1 MFQTENT
8 LSACMEKTLK
18 MPKILIV
25 DDDPYICEIL
35 VEILADEG
43 YTFDT
48 ANNGQEALEK
58 YSKDFF
64 DLVLLDISM
73 PKMGGIELLSRLFQI
88 DGDATVIMATAQRDV
103 ETVVEAIKSGAEDY
117 IVKPFTDLSFI
128 KATVR
133 KALKVKAIKEE
144 NQYLRQMV
152 DIRSRVKTMSIIGNC
167 PNMQELYKMIQKVAP
182 LDTTILLV
190 GDTGTGKELIAK
202 AIHQCSSR
210 LEKKFISV
218 NCGGIPE
225 TLLESTLFGYE
236 KGAFTGAFKRT
247 KGVFEEAEG
256 GTLFL
261 DEIGETSP
269 ALQVRFLRVLQ
280 DKTFQRVG
288 GTETIHA
295 NVRIISATNK
305 DLHDEVKKGK
315 FREDLYYRLNIITLF
330 LPPLK
335 ERREDIPLLIKHFF
349 SKYMTSGN
357 TKPKEIDEE
366 SMKILMNWDW
376 PGNVRELES
385 VIERAIALSDSSLI
399 TVKDLPDHL
408 KANPTPIDSKVV
420 FSVAKG
426 DFEKNYL
433 RAVLERT
440 GWNVSKAA
448 IETGIPRQ
456 NLYLKIKKFG
466 LKNPN
471 SSSM

>member
-1 MFQTENT
+1 
-8 LSACMEKTLK
+8 MEKNLK

-25 DDDPYICEIL
+25 DDEPYICEIL
-35 VEILADEG
+35 KEILAGEG
-43 YTFDT
+43 YTFET
-48 ANNGQEALEK
+48 AQNGQEALEK
-58 YSKDFF
+58 YSMDFF
-64 DLVLLDISM
+64 DLVLLDITM

-88 DGDATVIMATAQRDV
+88 DRDATVIMATAQRDV
-103 ETVVEAIKSGAEDY
+103 ETVVEAIKNGAEDY
-117 IVKPFTDLSFI
+117 IVKPFIDISFI

-133 KALKVKAIKEE
+133 KALKVRAIKDE
-144 NQYLRQMV
+144 NRYLRQMV
-152 DIRSRVKTMSIIGNC
+152 DVRSRAKNLSIIGNC
-167 PNMQELYKMIQKVAP
+167 SNMQELYKMIQKVAP

-190 GDTGTGKELIAK
+190 GDTGAGKELVAK
-202 AIHQCSSR
+202 AIHQCSTR
-210 LEKKFISV
+210 YEKKFISV

-280 DKTFQRVG
+280 DKTYQRVG
-288 GTETIHA
+288 GTETIRA

-305 DLHDEVKKGK
+305 DIHQEVKNGK

-330 LPPLK
+330 LPPLRD
-335 ERREDIPLLIKHFF
+335 RREDIPLLIKHFL
-349 SKYMTSGN
+349 SKHMTPGSL
-357 TKPKEIDEE
+357 KPKEIDEE
-366 SMKILMNWDW
+366 SMNILVNWDW

-385 VIERAIALSDSSLI
+385 VIERAIALSDSILTS
-399 TVKDLPDHL
+399 VKDLPDYL
-408 KANPTPIDSKVV
+408 KVNLNPVTSVDSKVI

-426 DFEKNYL
+426 DFERNYL
-433 RAVLERT
+433 SAVLERT

-471 SSSM
+471 SNSL

>member
-1 MFQTENT
+1 
-8 LSACMEKTLK
+8 MEKELK
-18 MPKILIV
+18 IPKILIV
-25 DDDPYICEIL
+25 DDDPYICEII

-64 DLVLLDISM
+64 DLVLLDINM
-73 PKMGGIELLSRLFQI
+73 PKMGGIELLSKLFQI
-88 DGDATVIMATAQRDV
+88 DENATIVMATAQRDV

-117 IVKPFTDLSFI
+117 IVKPFTDISFI

-133 KALKVKAIKEE
+133 KALKVRAMKDE
-144 NQYLRQMV
+144 NRYLRQMV
-152 DIRSRVKTMSIIGNC
+152 DIRRRIKTLPIIGNC

-190 GDTGTGKELIAK
+190 GDTGTGKELVAK
-202 AIHQCSSR
+202 AIHQSSTR
-210 LEKKFISV
+210 FEKKFISV

-269 ALQVRFLRVLQ
+269 SLQVRFLRVLQ
-280 DKTFQRVG
+280 DKIFQRVG
-288 GTETIHA
+288 GAETIHA

-305 DLHDEVKKGK
+305 NIHQEVKDGK
-315 FREDLYYRLNIITLF
+315 FREDLYYRLNVITLF

-335 ERREDIPLLIKHFF
+335 ERREDIPLLIKHFL
-349 SKYMTSGN
+349 SKHMTPGSLN
-357 TKPKEIDEE
+357 PKEIDEE
-366 SMKILMNWDW
+366 SMKILMNSDW

-385 VIERAIALSDSSLI
+385 IIERAIALSDYSTI
-399 TVKDLPDHL
+399 TVKDLPDYL
-408 KANPTPIDSKVV
+408 KANPIPGVFIDSKIA

-433 RAVLERT
+433 RTVLERT
-440 GWNVSKAA
+440 GWNISKAA

-456 NLYLKIKKFG
+456 NLYLKIKKYG
-466 LKNPN
+466 LKIPD
-471 SSSM
+471 SSSR

>member
-1 MFQTENT
+1 
-8 LSACMEKTLK
+8 
-18 MPKILIV
+18 
-25 DDDPYICEIL
+25 
-35 VEILADEG
+35 
-43 YTFDT
+43 
-48 ANNGQEALEK
+48 
-58 YSKDFF
+58 
-64 DLVLLDISM
+64 
-73 PKMGGIELLSRLFQI
+73 
-88 DGDATVIMATAQRDV
+88 
-103 ETVVEAIKSGAEDY
+103 
-117 IVKPFTDLSFI
+117 
-128 KATVR
+128 
-133 KALKVKAIKEE
+133 
-144 NQYLRQMV
+144 
-152 DIRSRVKTMSIIGNC
+152 
-167 PNMQELYKMIQKVAP
+167 MIQKVAP

-202 AIHQCSSR
+202 AIHQCSTRS
-210 LEKKFISV
+210 EKKFISV

-280 DKTFQRVG
+280 DKTYQRVG
-288 GTETIHA
+288 GTETIRA

-305 DLHDEVKKGK
+305 DIHQEVKNGK

-330 LPPLK
+330 LPPLRD
-335 ERREDIPLLIKHFF
+335 RREDIPLLIKHFL
-349 SKYMTSGN
+349 SKHMTPGSL
-357 TKPKEIDEE
+357 KPKEIDEE
-366 SMKILMNWDW
+366 SMNILVNWDW

-385 VIERAIALSDSSLI
+385 VIERAIALSDSILTS
-399 TVKDLPDHL
+399 VKDLPDYL
-408 KANPTPIDSKVV
+408 KVNLNPVTSVDSKVI

-426 DFEKNYL
+426 DFERNYL
-433 RAVLERT
+433 SAVLERT

-471 SSSM
+471 SNSL